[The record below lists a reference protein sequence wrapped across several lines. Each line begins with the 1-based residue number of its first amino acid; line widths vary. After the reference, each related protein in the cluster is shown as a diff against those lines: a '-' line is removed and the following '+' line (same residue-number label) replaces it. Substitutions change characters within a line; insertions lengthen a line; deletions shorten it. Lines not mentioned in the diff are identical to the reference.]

1 MVTFITTLLITLV
14 AIIIW
19 RWNVV
24 LVFGFFAIFGTLDAV
39 YMTSALTKVPHGAW
53 FTILLSG
60 IISVIFILWRYGK
73 ESQWAAEGEDKV
85 TASLLFSNITSSANS
100 TSSTSE
106 KQQHHLQDLKLAAD
120 YTGSAIS
127 KIDGLGIFF
136 DKTGHSNYLPLV
148 FTHFLQ
154 KFHAL
159 PTISIFFHMRS
170 LSTPS
175 IPEAE
180 RYVIQRVR
188 SIPGCYR
195 LTIRHGYTDSII
207 TPDLGK
213 MIVEQLVLFIT
224 RDPSTIPTSNP
235 ETNSNSSAKSINHT
249 PAIQS
254 ELENINNA
262 ASMQIVYVM
271 GKELMKIK
279 AGTGML
285 RKLWLSAFLWIRENS
300 RAKVGDW
307 DVPVDRLV
315 EVGFVKEI

>member
-1 MVTFITTLLITLV
+1 MS
-14 AIIIW
+14 
-19 RWNVV
+19 
-24 LVFGFFAIFGTLDAV
+24 
-39 YMTSALTKVPHGAW
+39 SALTKVPHGAW

-60 IISVIFILWRYGK
+60 IISVIFVLWRYGK
-73 ESQWAAEGEDKV
+73 ESQWMAEGEDKV
-85 TASLLFSNITSSANS
+85 TVSRLFSNV
-100 TSSTSE
+100 STSE
-106 KQQHHLQDLKLAAD
+106 TSTTASNEKGQHYQDLKLGTG
-120 YTGSAIS
+120 YTGTDIS

-136 DKTGHSNYLPLV
+136 DKTGHPSYLPLV
-148 FTHFLQ
+148 FVHFLQ

-159 PTISIFFHMRS
+159 PTCSIFFHMRS

-175 IPEAE
+175 VPEAE
-180 RYVIQRVR
+180 RYVIQRVS

-195 LTIRHGYTDSII
+195 MTIRHGYTDSVIS
-207 TPDLGK
+207 PDLGK

-224 RDPSTIPTSNP
+224 RDPSTIPSADS
-235 ETNSNSSAKSINHT
+235 NSNSSAKSVMHT
-249 PAIQS
+249 PAIQA
-254 ELENINNA
+254 ELDIINKA
-262 ASMQIVYVM
+262 ASQQIVYVM

-279 AGTGML
+279 KETGWI